1 MNSTLEGLRI
11 ALQGLASNK
20 IRAAL
25 TMLGII
31 IGVGAVITLVSIGD
45 GFSDFI
51 TREFENLGTNVLQIM
66 AEPTANDDTGQLLTM
81 ADADA
86 LDNALTIPGIKAV
99 SPVYQQSATAGFEG
113 LSTHTTA
120 RGVTPEFKDIRN
132 YDIAVGRF
140 IEADDVDFRRRVVV
154 LGHTVAQ
161 ELFPNSAYPIGETIR
176 VDNVTFEVIGV
187 AAEKGDSGPINNDN
201 VIFIPISTAQ
211 TRLFHVETVR
221 GEYVISTIQVQTRS
235 EDVTQTVMD
244 QVTEVLRERHRLD
257 SDEDDDFKVASQADL
272 LNSISV
278 ITSTFTLFLGAI
290 AGISLLVGGIGIMNI
305 MLVSVTER
313 TREIG
318 LRKAIGAGKND
329 ILFQFIIE
337 AVSLSSIG
345 GLIGIILGFIGSLVL
360 APALGLT
367 VVITPDTLLLAAGFS
382 AAVGLFFGIYPA
394 MRAANL
400 NPIDA
405 LRYE

>member
-1 MNSTLEGLRI
+1 
-11 ALQGLASNK
+11 
-20 IRAAL
+20 
-25 TMLGII
+25 MLGII

-45 GFSDFI
+45 GFSAFI
-51 TREFENLGTNVLQIM
+51 TAEFENLGTNVLQIS
-66 AEPTANDDTGQLLTM
+66 ADSTANDNTGQLLTM

-86 LDNALTIPGIKAV
+86 LRDSLAIPGIKAV
-99 SPVYQQSATAGFEG
+99 SPVYQRSATAGFEG
-113 LSTHTTA
+113 LSTNTTA
-120 RGVTPEFKDIRN
+120 RGVTPEFQAIRS
-132 YDIAVGRF
+132 YELAVGRF

-176 VDNVTFEVIGV
+176 IENVTFEVVGV

-201 VIFIPISTAQ
+201 VIFVPISTAQ
-211 TRLFHVETVR
+211 TRLFHVDMRR
-221 GEYVISTIQVQTRS
+221 GEYVVSSIQVQTRS
-235 EDVTQTVMD
+235 EDVTKPVMN
-244 QVTEVLRERHRLD
+244 QITEVLRERHRLD
-257 SDEDDDFKVASQADL
+257 PDEDNDFTVASQADL

-278 ITSTFTLFLGAI
+278 ITSTFTIFLGAI

-329 ILFQFIIE
+329 ILLQFIIE
-337 AVSLSSIG
+337 AVSISSIG
-345 GLIGIILGFIGSLVL
+345 GLIGIILGFIGSIAL
-360 APALGLT
+360 APVLSLT
-367 VVITPDTLLLAAGFS
+367 VVISPDTILLAAGFS
-382 AAVGLFFGIYPA
+382 AMVGLFFGIYPA